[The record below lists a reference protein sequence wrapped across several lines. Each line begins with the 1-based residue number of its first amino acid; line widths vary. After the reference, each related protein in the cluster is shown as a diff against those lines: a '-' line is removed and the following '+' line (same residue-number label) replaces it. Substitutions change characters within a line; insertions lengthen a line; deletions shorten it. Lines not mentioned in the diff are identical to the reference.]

1 MINITVAQVTQM
13 IPKEMK
19 QDMLLKHSVQ
29 DIDHCKHLLRMAT
42 QDLVKKKGWH
52 RTDAHPTTAK
62 N

>member
-42 QDLVKKKGWH
+42 QDLVKKKG
-52 RTDAHPTTAK
+52 
-62 N
+62 